1 MVCFHAFREDNP
13 CSNVFVSPKQKLL
26 AKILN
31 ILEGVIKNSTVILDN
46 IFLVKIKAISRSL
59 PVKEGKE
66 LKVFFKLQTVA
77 NELPLLCMFYLWAIT
92 YIDQGVIEILLV

>member
-1 MVCFHAFREDNP
+1 MP
-13 CSNVFVSPKQKLL
+13 CDWFVFIYLGKTTLVVMFFVSPKQKLL

-66 LKVFFKLQTVA
+66 LKDFLKLQTVA
-77 NELPLLCMFYLWAIT
+77 NELPLLCMFYLWASRYSHI
-92 YIDQGVIEILLV
+92 